1 MLAAFIL
8 SWAAVIALGF
18 LWVELVYRLGWM
30 GAR

>member
-1 MLAAFIL
+1 MVIL
-8 SWAAVIALGF
+8 SWVGVIALGL